1 MFSLNNTPSLNLT
14 AILVS
19 LTIFLITACIAAIIF
34 WKIKI
39 PSKNYKLLFIF
50 YTFFWLPLM
59 LVRSYRGTLH
69 HDLEL
74 NPALLFIPLSIYGF
88 VGIFLRPFFD
98 WFGAYF
104 KSRKAIIFFA
114 LWIQLLTFI
123 PVAIAPSFTTNII
136 QAIGVGVGA
145 SCIGSFSLW
154 FNEQHT
160 KTKPFLTISILSLPP
175 LLADFLASPVQVL
188 IRTTAPYGRIHP
200 TVKIHADP
208 QWTAYLWVIASIL
221 VLINFIIG
229 YFVKENPEFVGLQK
243 NQHKFIIHNQWQWI
257 MLIGIIVVGASID
270 FTKFAT
276 AGAIA
281 VTTIQKIAG
290 SFNTRFFDGYIT
302 SIFSFFQLI
311 GGILMGLVGI
321 RYFSK
326 LIIYLFGTIFFISYQ
341 IVVIV
346 ITANVHNTFNSGL
359 YYLIAQSL
367 NGFGYGVLY
376 NLLIAHVLSL
386 GFKTKKFS
394 PLGLYQSLAALSIAG
409 GTFFSSAINSFLKQ
423 DFANTQ
429 LIINI
434 TLIIVATMMALVY
447 YLVNYIELGF
457 QNKRLWMI
465 QKTIQQ

>member
-1 MFSLNNTPSLNLT
+1 
-14 AILVS
+14 
-19 LTIFLITACIAAIIF
+19 
-34 WKIKI
+34 
-39 PSKNYKLLFIF
+39 
-50 YTFFWLPLM
+50 
-59 LVRSYRGTLH
+59 
-69 HDLEL
+69 
-74 NPALLFIPLSIYGF
+74 
-88 VGIFLRPFFD
+88 
-98 WFGAYF
+98 
-104 KSRKAIIFFA
+104 
-114 LWIQLLTFI
+114 
-123 PVAIAPSFTTNII
+123 
-136 QAIGVGVGA
+136 
-145 SCIGSFSLW
+145 
-154 FNEQHT
+154 
-160 KTKPFLTISILSLPP
+160 
-175 LLADFLASPVQVL
+175 
-188 IRTTAPYGRIHP
+188 
-200 TVKIHADP
+200 
-208 QWTAYLWVIASIL
+208 
-221 VLINFIIG
+221 
-229 YFVKENPEFVGLQK
+229 
-243 NQHKFIIHNQWQWI
+243 

-290 SFNTRFFDGYIT
+290 SFHTRFFDGYIT

-326 LIIYLFGTIFFISYQ
+326 LIIYLFGAIFFISYQ

-346 ITANVHNTFNSGL
+346 ITANVKNPFNSGL

-367 NGFGYGVLY
+367 NGFGYGILY

-434 TLIIVATMMALVY
+434 TLMIVATMMALAY

-457 QNKRLWMI
+457 QNKRL
-465 QKTIQQ
+465 